1 MKLKGLFA
9 LAVSIIIVLGIV
21 CVPVSAASNDNV
33 IVYSAVNDFKVPNEY
48 LYGRKQLESMEN
60 SSYLL
65 ALYDA
70 LYNGVENCSKTITI
84 DDPDGIFVK
93 NYVTDNNKFSYIWNT
108 AWEAYSNDHPEQ
120 FWWAYIPAG
129 QNQIYKYKNV
139 KFSTLDGTSTSM
151 SFELAYDNELYKT
164 KEKFENEV
172 RKLLYGL
179 TSNIDEYTRE
189 KIIHDRL
196 ISKVTYLKADHDYN
210 AYGAIVDGKAVCEG
224 YSRALQ
230 YLLMRAGIFSHTV
243 TGLAVD
249 FEASEKDSL
258 VLINHAWNLVKI
270 HGDYYYVDATWDDK
284 ETLTSY
290 AYFNVDDYQIIGYDH
305 IPYNIIYGTEE
316 YTYTI
321 PQCESMQYNYYVYDK
336 GIIINSFDTKQ
347 IADALSENGTARI
360 ISFDTDLF
368 INFLDL
374 YDEDLKGDKEIVK
387 SLGIT
392 GGYAYGWLRTYG
404 EIIPYL
410 YKENT
415 MTVYGTVAGV
425 DNSEKTTVELIKD
438 GEVKY
443 SQQLNKAV
451 CDYNFNNIVMD
462 NYTLKVSKNGHTVYT
477 EQIIGNDYSVAQIKD
492 VTLYLYG
499 DVNSDGSFNISDLVR
514 LKKAMANNTEMN
526 EKAFNITSSSQYADK
541 LVEMR
546 KMLFAL

>member
-93 NYVTDNNKFSYIWNT
+93 NHVTDNNKFSYIWNT

-120 FWWAYIPAG
+120 FWWAYTPAG
-129 QNQIYKYKNV
+129 ENQVYKVTNV
-139 KFSTLDGTSTSM
+139 KFSTFEGASTSM
-151 SFELAYDNELYKT
+151 SFELAYDNDLYNN

-179 TSNIDEYTRE
+179 TSNTDEYTRE

-196 ISKVTYLKADHDYN
+196 ISKVTYVKADHDYN
-210 AYGAIVDGKAVCEG
+210 AYGAIIDGKAVCEG

-243 TGLAVD
+243 TGLAYD
-249 FEASEKDSL
+249 YEAK
-258 VLINHAWNLVKI
+258 VYVNHAWNLVKI

-290 AYFNVDDYQIIGYDH
+290 AYFNVDDYQTIEYDH
-305 IPYNIIYGTEE
+305 VPYNIIHGTYE

-321 PQCESMQYNYYVYDK
+321 PPCVSMQYNYYVYDR
-336 GIIINSFDTKQ
+336 GIIIDTFDTKQ

-374 YDEDLKGDKEIVK
+374 YDEDLQGDKEIVK

-392 GGYAYGWLRTYG
+392 GGYDYGGLQTYG

-451 CDYNFNNIVMD
+451 CDYNFNNIVMSD
-462 NYTLKVSKNGHTVYT
+462 YTLKVSKNGHTVYT
-477 EQIIGNDYSVAQIKD
+477 EQIIGDYSVAQIKD